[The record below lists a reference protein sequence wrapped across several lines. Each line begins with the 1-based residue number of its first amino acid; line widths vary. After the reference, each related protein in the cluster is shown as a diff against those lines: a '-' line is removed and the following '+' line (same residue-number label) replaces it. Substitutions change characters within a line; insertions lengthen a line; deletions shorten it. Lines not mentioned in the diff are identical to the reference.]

1 MTLPSVKTHA
11 AICLGAICFVGSCAT
26 DDCTDN
32 RNSLPLAAF
41 FDSSSGEQI
50 TLSRLTLYGLHAP
63 GDSMLLNNASGVE
76 EAYLPFRITEHS
88 TTFVIDYIEP
98 DVRDTVTFHYDP
110 VPRFASS
117 ECGAV
122 YDYRM
127 ESISHTSHILDS
139 VTCPDGTITNAPGQN
154 IRVYLRT
161 SLPQ

>member
-1 MTLPSVKTHA
+1 MTLPSVKTLA
-11 AICLGAICFVGSCAT
+11 AACLTAIFLLGSCAA

-50 TLSRLTLYGLHAP
+50 TLGRLTLYGLHAP
-63 GDSMLLNNASGVE
+63 GDSMLLDNASGVE
-76 EAYLPFRITEHS
+76 EAYMPFRITQHS

-98 DVRDTVTFHYDP
+98 DVQDTVTFHYDP

-127 ESISHTSHILDS
+127 ENISHTCHIIDS
-139 VTCPDGTITNAPGQN
+139 VTCPGGIITNTPGQN
-154 IRVYLRT
+154 IRIYLRT